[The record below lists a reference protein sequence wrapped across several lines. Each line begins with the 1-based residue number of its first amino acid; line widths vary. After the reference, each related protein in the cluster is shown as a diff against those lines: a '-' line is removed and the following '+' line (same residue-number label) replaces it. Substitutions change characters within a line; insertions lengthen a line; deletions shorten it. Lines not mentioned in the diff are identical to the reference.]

1 MNLRKIPQRILAHLK
16 SFFLSG
22 LLTLLPLIATVFIV
36 TFTYSFIAKW
46 LEPLRRISP
55 PYIQRIPGSEF
66 IIVTLAI
73 LLLGFLL
80 RVMFITPVIH
90 WFESLIKKIPI
101 IRSIYQSSKTL
112 VDFFSSVDK
121 TDRKKVVLI
130 EFPRKGLFNI
140 AFLLESAT
148 DNYARIIPEHKKR
161 PNATYY
167 KVFMPNSPTP
177 ASGYFFILP
186 DDEITHTDMT
196 FDEAIKAIV
205 SGGLITP
212 ESLKHLHQ

>member
-1 MNLRKIPQRILAHLK
+1 MVMH
-16 SFFLSG
+16 
-22 LLTLLPLIATVFIV
+22 
-36 TFTYSFIAKW
+36 
-46 LEPLRRISP
+46 EPSQDAIGRFSKNDGIRLRRISP
-55 PYIQRIPGSEF
+55 LYLQRIPGSEF
-66 IIVTLAI
+66 VIVTVAI
-73 LLLGFLL
+73 LLLGLLL
-80 RVMFITPVIH
+80 RMMFITPIIH
-90 WFESLIKKIPI
+90 WVEHLIKKIPI

-112 VDFFSSVDK
+112 VEFFSSADGIGK
-121 TDRKKVVLI
+121 TKKVVLI

-140 AFLLESAT
+140 AFLLEPAT
-148 DNYARIIPEHKKR
+148 DNYARIIPEEKKR
-161 PNATYY
+161 PGATYY

-212 ESLKHLHQ
+212 ESLKR